1 MCRTLK
7 RPLQC
12 SEQFLELKICVSP
25 QFRAMDPRNP
35 ARGFIQQNQ
44 NVRLATAACIQK
56 SGNVRFATL
65 RGTVLRGRVGEGDH
79 TMEGRLGSGTG
90 LIYMFYSLNMTR
102 GACYQAFDL
111 FLISMCNIPPIRI
124 HFSWMSRFVWSWK
137 HGPIG
142 CDFVLISS
150 KRWLL
155 QAMPHLQHWQL
166 SLQGRHK
173 AGDTPDHRCVS
184 MNETMENV
192 IFIPKIIGEDH
203 MILVITV

>member
-1 MCRTLK
+1 MKGKNNNWLPWFYHTNLLL
-7 RPLQC
+7 PANTHTYVY
-12 SEQFLELKICVSP
+12 ICMLYNIYIYTYIV
-25 QFRAMDPRNP
+25 
-35 ARGFIQQNQ
+35 
-44 NVRLATAACIQK
+44 
-56 SGNVRFATL
+56 
-65 RGTVLRGRVGEGDH
+65 
-79 TMEGRLGSGTG
+79 
-90 LIYMFYSLNMTR
+90 YMFYSLNMTR
-102 GACYQAFDL
+102 GACYHAFDL

-124 HFSWMSRFVWSWK
+124 HFSWMSRFVWSSK

-142 CDFVLISS
+142 CDFVLIS